1 MLVVKMLRFLDYFNC
16 VNEWVNN
23 DETKRIYRTKDSYF
37 TRSTAILTFPRL
49 MEFTLGSNKGSAQV
63 ALNDYFRDTDIDP
76 VARQSL
82 FEAREKI
89 SYMAFSD
96 LSDKIVHDFYNED
109 DVKKHG
115 DYYLFGVD
123 GSIFQAPQGALET
136 FGGQKSARCDSIS
149 AQARALLISDVLNR
163 IIFSASLSPIAKGE
177 REMFL
182 DAFDEITNLE
192 MVLFLFD
199 RGFYSFKLV
208 KALCA
213 KEAKFLFRVK
223 SKCQK
228 DIDAANEPDQIIH
241 VNGVKLRVINVILP
255 NGVTEKLVT
264 NIFDESYTVDDFAAI
279 YEKRWGVETTYLMV
293 KERLSIEN
301 FSSAKENLMLQDFY
315 ASIITYNMMEIACME
330 QEQIRKESGRD
341 ISRKHRQSANRNI
354 ATHEVRKCL
363 ISAVTETNP
372 AIIAQKMSQLER
384 TVLRFF
390 CDIRPGRSNPRQTK
404 FPNKKFPMN
413 KKHNL

>member
-1 MLVVKMLRFLDYFNC
+1 MHWML
-16 VNEWVNN
+16 
-23 DETKRIYRTKDSYF
+23 
-37 TRSTAILTFPRL
+37 
-49 MEFTLGSNKGSAQV
+49 
-63 ALNDYFRDTDIDP
+63 
-76 VARQSL
+76 
-82 FEAREKI
+82 EAREKI

-96 LSDKIVHDFYNED
+96 LSDKIVGDFYNED
-109 DVKKHG
+109 DVQKHG
-115 DYYLFGVD
+115 EYYLFGVD
-123 GSIFQAPQGALET
+123 GSILQVPQGALEI
-136 FGGQKSARCDSIS
+136 FGGQKSALCDTVS
-149 AQARALLISDVLNR
+149 AQARALLICDVLNR
-163 IIFSASLSPIAKGE
+163 IIFNASLSPIAKGE

-182 DAFDEITNLE
+182 DALDEITDLE
-192 MVLFLFD
+192 IVLFLFD

-228 DIDAANEPDQIIH
+228 DIDAANKPDQIIH
-241 VNGVKLRVINVILP
+241 VNGVKLRVINVVLP

-264 NIFDESYTVDDFAAI
+264 NIFDGSYTVDDFAAI

-301 FSSAKENLMLQDFY
+301 FSSAKEELMLQDFY
-315 ASIITYNMMEIACME
+315 ASIITFNMMEIACME
-330 QEQIRKESGRD
+330 QEQIRKEAGRD

-354 ATHEVRKCL
+354 VAHEVRKCL
-363 ISAVTETNP
+363 ISAITETDST
-372 AIIAQKMSQLER
+372 IIEQKILQLER

-390 CDIRPGRSNPRQTK
+390 RDIRPGRSNPRQTK

>member
-115 DYYLFGVD
+115 EYYLFGVD

-136 FGGQKSARCDSIS
+136 FGGQKSARCDSVS

-163 IIFSASLSPIAKGE
+163 IIFSASLSPI
-177 REMFL
+177 
-182 DAFDEITNLE
+182 
-192 MVLFLFD
+192 
-199 RGFYSFKLV
+199 
-208 KALCA
+208 
-213 KEAKFLFRVK
+213 
-223 SKCQK
+223 
-228 DIDAANEPDQIIH
+228 
-241 VNGVKLRVINVILP
+241 
-255 NGVTEKLVT
+255 VTTHL
-264 NIFDESYTVDDFAAI
+264 
-279 YEKRWGVETTYLMV
+279 
-293 KERLSIEN
+293 
-301 FSSAKENLMLQDFY
+301 
-315 ASIITYNMMEIACME
+315 
-330 QEQIRKESGRD
+330 
-341 ISRKHRQSANRNI
+341 SRK
-354 ATHEVRKCL
+354 
-363 ISAVTETNP
+363 
-372 AIIAQKMSQLER
+372 
-384 TVLRFF
+384 
-390 CDIRPGRSNPRQTK
+390 
-404 FPNKKFPMN
+404 NK
-413 KKHNL
+413 